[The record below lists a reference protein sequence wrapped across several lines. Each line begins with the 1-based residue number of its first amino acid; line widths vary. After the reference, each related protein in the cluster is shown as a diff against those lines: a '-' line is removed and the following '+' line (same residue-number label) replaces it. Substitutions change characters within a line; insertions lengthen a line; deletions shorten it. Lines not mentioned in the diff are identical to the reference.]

1 MAAIIDSAPDCI
13 TREAGTEEARVED
26 TADFVIGN
34 NWQDC
39 AGFMTFGPGST
50 YETVDGPGVGAEGAY
65 MVLTWIGIGFM
76 VLALL
81 AWVAYENRR
90 LVAFSLTQPFG
101 GSPDVPQPG
110 MTTDV
115 DEGRPG

>member
-13 TREAGTEEARVED
+13 TREAGTEEARFED
-26 TADFVIGN
+26 SADFVIGN

-65 MVLTWIGIGFM
+65 MVLTWLGIAFM
-76 VLALL
+76 VIALL
-81 AWVAYENRR
+81 AWIIYENRR
-90 LVAFSLTQPFG
+90 LITYSLARARGESADQASAEAEESGLT
-101 GSPDVPQPG
+101 
-110 MTTDV
+110 
-115 DEGRPG
+115 